1 MIIFVSDGFPSKSFP
16 SKMKSITTVN
26 ITRHFLHHNASFPRP
41 SASRSFPMQKFCN
54 SFTSASLSVVQVG
67 CWLAGSGSWRL
78 VLCPEL
84 ETCSQLSPDY
94 NKPVPRPGARAWPR
108 SPPLSRYCLM
118 CYYFRMVLSQLDN
131 PLAHSI
137 HRQSNTQHSW
147 SRDRR

>member
-26 ITRHFLHHNASFPRP
+26 IARHFLHHNASFPRPRLP

-94 NKPVPRPGARAWPR
+94 NKPVPPARAWPR
-108 SPPLSRYCLM
+108 SPPASVSILPHVLLF
-118 CYYFRMVLSQLDN
+118 YFRMVLSQLDN
-131 PLAHSI
+131 PLAHSL
-137 HRQSNTQHSW
+137 HNNTQLEHGS
-147 SRDRR
+147 